1 MVIAVSCFCLSHGY
15 FGYQCWTLF
24 RYCNIYFFPSLY
36 LFWKLSRKKLAVW
49 STAAVAS
56 IRCSWSGAVFA
67 ETSKWQLRTGW
78 WCSWSSCWRAPR
90 GRCSLT
96 GRGRLWLPWKQETE
110 PAACWTNSE
119 LFTNRWVAPSAQLSV
134 DCVPLQFPLLW
145 SSFFF
150 CLISSFFCVCVWALV
165 LV

>member
-1 MVIAVSCFCLSHGY
+1 MGILGTSAGLYSG
-15 FGYQCWTLF
+15 
-24 RYCNIYFFPSLY
+24 IYSGIITSISSLP
-36 LFWKLSRKKLAVW
+36 FICSENWVVKILAVW

-90 GRCSLT
+90 GRRSLT
-96 GRGRLWLPWKQETE
+96 GRGRLWLPWKRETE

-119 LFTNRWVAPSAQLSV
+119 LFTNRWVAPSVQLSV
-134 DCVPLQFPLLW
+134 DCVPLEFPLLW

-150 CLISSFFCVCVWALV
+150 CLISSFFSVCVWALV